1 MEDYVKLE
9 IVGSGSYGTVFRCRH
24 KVTGEIVAVKQL
36 NDDDANDLI
45 RKTAVREARILK
57 QLQHPHVVRLLELF
71 RSKTRL
77 YMVFEFM
84 DQTILKLLEGKAR
97 GLPSG
102 EVKRI
107 LWQLVLALTF
117 LHGQRIIHRDLKP
130 ENVLIDDKATV
141 KLADFGF
148 ARPHT
153 PLGGPGGKL
162 SPYVATRWYRAPEL
176 LVGDKYGAGVDIWAL
191 GCLLV
196 ELTTGQPLFPGRSDA
211 DQLWLI
217 LRATGCSPRQLALM
231 RDHPSLKMIK
241 LPTEEQMQPLEQRF
255 AYLDKPTQAL
265 LKACLAPDPK
275 DLFSS
280 PSLGTTR
287 SSNNS

>member
-36 NDDDANDLI
+36 KDDDANDLI

-130 ENVLIDDKATV
+130 ENVLIDDKVCLPGQAHPSPAQGLPGPRPQGPPQLLPAAVPRLLCQCARCRAPLHPGCSQSPT
-141 KLADFGF
+141 
-148 ARPHT
+148 ARP
-153 PLGGPGGKL
+153 G
-162 SPYVATRWYRAPEL
+162 
-176 LVGDKYGAGVDIWAL
+176 YGRPA
-191 GCLLV
+191 
-196 ELTTGQPLFPGRSDA
+196 
-211 DQLWLI
+211 
-217 LRATGCSPRQLALM
+217 
-231 RDHPSLKMIK
+231 
-241 LPTEEQMQPLEQRF
+241 
-255 AYLDKPTQAL
+255 
-265 LKACLAPDPK
+265 
-275 DLFSS
+275 
-280 PSLGTTR
+280 
-287 SSNNS
+287 

>member
-1 MEDYVKLE
+1 
-9 IVGSGSYGTVFRCRH
+9 
-24 KVTGEIVAVKQL
+24 
-36 NDDDANDLI
+36 
-45 RKTAVREARILK
+45 
-57 QLQHPHVVRLLELF
+57 
-71 RSKTRL
+71 
-77 YMVFEFM
+77 MVFEFM

-130 ENVLIDDKATV
+130 ENVLIDDK
-141 KLADFGF
+141 
-148 ARPHT
+148 R
-153 PLGGPGGKL
+153 
-162 SPYVATRWYRAPEL
+162 RWYRAPEL

-275 DLFSS
+275 DRPNCSQLLSHDYFASVRDAVL
-280 PSLGTTR
+280 PYTLAAAKAQQHAQAMAAQ
-287 SSNNS
+287 